1 MKGICGPLSYS
12 NCHFEQLWSTDRYL
26 PGCTTHA
33 QLDIRQESSHTEKVP
48 WWISRTI
55 KDTLKRQETTHPS
68 LWSHCYSHW
77 LQASWQVGSKQHG
90 CSSLSSFFLWQT
102 LVAKNLFPM
111 GPPRRGW
118 CSVYEG
124 CFEMKAALLLF
135 EFFFFQGQTSL
146 LSPGWSS
153 LERLWNCLVPCWSL
167 CFYFRGHGQMDRRKC
182 FIWLPSK
189 PPQI

>member
-102 LVAKNLFPM
+102 LVAKNLFSM

-135 EFFFFQGQTSL
+135 EFFFFPRPNIPSVSRLVFIRETLKLSSPLLVPLLLFQRSWTDGQTEVL
-146 LSPGWSS
+146 HL
-153 LERLWNCLVPCWSL
+153 
-167 CFYFRGHGQMDRRKC
+167 
-182 FIWLPSK
+182 IT
-189 PPQI
+189 